1 MEFYEHLWND
11 FVFPNEQHVHWS
23 LMIVLYPYITGLVAG
38 AFIVSSLYHVF
49 DRKVLRPI
57 ARFSLVS
64 SFVFLLFA
72 PLPLLVHLGRPE
84 RCINSLITPNFSSA
98 MSGFGF
104 VYMAYATVVAIE
116 IWLVF
121 RREFIVRWEQ
131 STGLLKGAYYVLV
144 LGVTQVD
151 ERSLALD
158 RKWTKL
164 FAGAGIP
171 LACVLHGYVGFLF
184 GSIKANPWWSTPLM
198 FIIFLFSAIVSGIAV
213 LIWLYQFISWL
224 RRTAPEENCLQA
236 LAGYLWSFMIIAVM
250 LELMEVL
257 SIAYEQTEEWA
268 ILRHLITVK
277 IFWPYVVGQLLVCSL
292 GAFLLLSAN
301 KVFHFPT
308 RLSHL
313 IIWFSSGALLVQVLL
328 MRWNVVIGGQLISK
342 SYRGT
347 TSYFPRLFEK
357 EGILTA
363 LVIFIV
369 PFLLIRLFDRAFPL
383 FDRGDPSLG
392 GASPSQPDAG

>member
-1 MEFYEHLWND
+1 MEFYEHLLED
-11 FVFPNEQHVHWS
+11 YVFPNEIHVHWS

-49 DRKVLRPI
+49 DRQILRPI

-72 PLPLLVHLGRPE
+72 PLPLLVHLGHPE
-84 RCINSLITPNFSSA
+84 RSFNAIITPHFTSA
-98 MSGFGF
+98 MSGFGY
-104 VYMAYATVVAIE
+104 VYMAYSVVVAIE

-121 RREFIVRWEQ
+121 RREFLAAYSRSRGLVRAFYY
-131 STGLLKGAYYVLV
+131 LLL
-144 LGVTQVD
+144 LGVTEAD
-151 ERSLALD
+151 EAALQLD
-158 RKWTKL
+158 RRWTKF
-164 FAGAGIP
+164 FAGLGIP
-171 LACVLHGYVGFLF
+171 LACILHGYVGFLF

-213 LIWLYQFISWL
+213 LIWLYQFICWL
-224 RRTAPEENCLQA
+224 RRLSPDEPCLQA
-236 LAGYLWSFMIIAVM
+236 LARYLWSFMIVAVM

-268 ILRHLITVK
+268 ILKHLITVK

-292 GAFLLLSAN
+292 GPFLLLSAN
-301 KVFHFPT
+301 SIFRFPR
-308 RLSHL
+308 RLSHFF
-313 IIWFSSGALLVQVLL
+313 IWISAGALLLQVLL

-347 TSYFPRLFEK
+347 TSYFPKLFEK
-357 EGILTA
+357 EGVLTA
-363 LVIFIV
+363 LVIFVV
-369 PFLLIRLFDRAFPL
+369 PFLLIRLFDKAFPL
-383 FDRGDPSLG
+383 LERRP
-392 GASPSQPDAG
+392 AA

>member
-1 MEFYEHLWND
+1 MEFYDHLWKD
-11 FVFPNEQHVHWS
+11 FVFPNEEHVHWS
-23 LMIVLYPYITGLVAG
+23 LMIVLYPYVTGLVAG

-49 DRKVLRPI
+49 DRKVLQPI

-72 PLPLLVHLGRPE
+72 PLPLLVHLGHPE
-84 RCINSLITPNFSSA
+84 RSINSLITPNFRSA
-98 MSGFGF
+98 MSGFGY
-104 VYMAYATVVAIE
+104 VYMAYASVVVIE

-121 RREFIVRWEQ
+121 RSDFIEKWKNSRGLVRRAYWA
-131 STGLLKGAYYVLV
+131 LL
-144 LGVTQVD
+144 LGVTEAD
-151 ERSLALD
+151 EKSLALD
-158 RKWTKL
+158 RKWTRI

-213 LIWLYQFISWL
+213 LIWLYQFICWL

-236 LAGYLWSFMIIAVM
+236 LAGYLWSFMIVAVM

-257 SIAYEQTEEWA
+257 SLAYEQTEEWA
-268 ILRHLITVK
+268 ILKHLIMVK
-277 IFWPYVVGQLLVCSL
+277 IFWPYVVGQLLICSL

-301 KVFHFPT
+301 KVFQLPT
-308 RLSHL
+308 RVSHF
-313 IIWFSSGALLVQVLL
+313 IIWLSASALLVQVLL

-347 TSYFPRLFEK
+347 TSYFPRLFER

-369 PFLLIRLFDRAFPL
+369 PFLLIRLFDRTFPL
-383 FDRGDPSLG
+383 LPARRTQS
-392 GASPSQPDAG
+392 